1 MRIASLT
8 ERMFSQITL
17 IFTSLSLIHG
27 FGFGPI
33 GNIFKFSSY
42 DEIQETINYIASVND
57 HISIETMGQSL
68 ENRDI
73 NVVKIKPIHGRAS
86 PKIYIQAGIHAREWI
101 TPASALYLI
110 HMLSFNMLVCK
121 YKLKLVLSA
130 KIIILH

>member
-1 MRIASLT
+1 MYL
-8 ERMFSQITL
+8 ELTL
-17 IFTSLSLIHG
+17 ICSSLSLIH
-27 FGFGPI
+27 GFGPI

-57 HISIETMGQSL
+57 HISIETIGQSF

-101 TPASALYLI
+101 TPASVLYLI
-110 HMLSFNMLVCK
+110 HMLSFSMWVCK
-121 YKLKLVLSA
+121 CQDTFIFQTNSFF
-130 KIIILH
+130 H

>member
-1 MRIASLT
+1 MYS
-8 ERMFSQITL
+8 EITL
-17 IFTSLSLIHG
+17 IVSSLCLIH
-27 FGFGPI
+27 GFGPI

-57 HISIETMGQSL
+57 HISIETIGQSL

-73 NVVKIKPIHGRAS
+73 NVVKIKPLHGRAS

-110 HMLSFNMLVCK
+110 HMLSIFMWVC
-121 YKLKLVLSA
+121 SA
-130 KIIILH
+130 KLIVCH